1 MEYVPIFLE
10 WLEVTQD
17 LSFEEKGRLIDAV
30 ISYAAGTEYADLLQ
44 GQEKIAFRF
53 LKGQVDRNRVI
64 SEKRSKAGSN
74 KPKQNETNENK
85 TEQNG
90 TNLLKEKKK
99 EKEKE
104 KEKKKEEKIVQEQLY
119 QQRPN
124 TEHRIDDTPEWFSE
138 YSKELH
144 DE

>member
-74 KPKQNETNENK
+74 KLKQTGTNENK
-85 TEQNG
+85 MEQTE

-104 KEKKKEEKIVQEQLY
+104 KEKKKEEKVVQEQLY
-119 QQRPN
+119 EHRPN
-124 TEHRIDDTPEWFSE
+124 AEHKITDVPEWLSE
-138 YSKELH
+138 IKEL
-144 DE
+144 E

>member
-74 KPKQNETNENK
+74 KSKQNETNENK

-104 KEKKKEEKIVQEQLY
+104 KKKEEKVVQEQLY
-119 QQRPN
+119 EQRPN
-124 TEHRIDDTPEWFSE
+124 AEHKITDVPEWLSE
-138 YSKELH
+138 IKEL
-144 DE
+144 D